1 MAVDGIDRDAMVEA
15 LRAEAPDAGLAA
27 KLNLFG
33 QFVGSWAL
41 EVTNYFPDGRSETV
55 PGEWRFGWVL
65 QGRAV
70 QEVYMAR
77 AGRHREYG
85 TAVRIYDP
93 SQDAWRIA
101 WSGPM
106 RGRQILLTGRPRG
119 AEIVMEGA
127 ENAVKLQWVFSHL
140 RDTSFRWRALE
151 SEDDGVTWKT
161 VQEFRARR
169 AHLK

>member
-1 MAVDGIDRDAMVEA
+1 MAMNGMDQNAMLHA
-15 LRAEAPDAGLAA
+15 LRAQDPDAGLAD

-41 EVTNYFPDGRSETV
+41 EVTNYFPDGGSETV

-70 QEVYMAR
+70 QDVYIAR
-77 AGRHREYG
+77 SGKHQEYG

-93 SQDAWRIA
+93 DQDAWRIA

-106 RGRQILLTGRPRG
+106 RGRQLLLTGRSRG
-119 AEIVMEGA
+119 QEIVLEGS
-127 ENAVKLQWVFSHL
+127 ENAVKLQWIFSDL
-140 RDTSFRWRALE
+140 RGTSFRWRALE
-151 SEDDGVTWKT
+151 SYDDGATWKT
-161 VQEFRARR
+161 VQEFRAQRM
-169 AHLK
+169 H